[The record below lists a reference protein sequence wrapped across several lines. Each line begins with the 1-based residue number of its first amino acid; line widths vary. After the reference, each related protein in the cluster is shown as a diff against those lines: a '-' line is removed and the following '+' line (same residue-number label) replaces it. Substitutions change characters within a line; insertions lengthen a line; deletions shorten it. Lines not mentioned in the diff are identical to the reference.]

1 MIAKM
6 QGRDFQSSFGA
17 TELPE
22 WYQSANEPKSKAGK
36 HKGLSIILDAHTN
49 IIAGG
54 TVSEDIQVQISLARD
69 TVVAH
74 LGR

>member
-6 QGRDFQSSFGA
+6 QDRDFQSSFGA

-22 WYQSANEPKSKAGK
+22 WYQTGNEPKSKAGK

-54 TVSEDIQVQISLARD
+54 TVSEDIQVQISCAKDRKGP
-69 TVVAH
+69 H
-74 LGR
+74 